1 MARQYAL
8 LALWV
13 GVEAAD
19 KGQPHY
25 HQGVLPKFKPGPP
38 AGIGFRLSGAQQSA
52 LAKGENV
59 LATIANRGG
68 DGSCVAVLDIP
79 VPKHIIWERIT
90 DYKRARAR
98 ERDRERARDR
108 RPAAA
113 WLSSGGAIL
122 RARPQATLRW

>member
-1 MARQYAL
+1 MRVVFTIAAAL
-8 LALWV
+8 QICSVL
-13 GVEAAD
+13 GAD
-19 KGQPHY
+19 KSKPHY

-59 LATIANRGG
+59 LATIANKGG

-90 DYKRARAR
+90 DYKRAR
-98 ERDRERARDR
+98 RAPPAGSANPGAPTHPR
-108 RPAAA
+108 AAA
-113 WLSSGGAIL
+113 RT
-122 RARPQATLRW
+122 RARPQATRKW